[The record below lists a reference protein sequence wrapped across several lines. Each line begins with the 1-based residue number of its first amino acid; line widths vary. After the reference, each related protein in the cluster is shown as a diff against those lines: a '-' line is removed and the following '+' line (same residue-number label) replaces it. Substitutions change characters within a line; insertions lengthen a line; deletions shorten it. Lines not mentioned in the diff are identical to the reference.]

1 MASQVSIKK
10 CDGIHVARLFLY
22 RDKLR
27 HNYHFLQEL
36 FRNSEAE
43 FSIVT
48 KLLCGNKRYLKE
60 VLDLGP
66 KQICESRISNLKAVK
81 QINPLIET
89 IYIKPPSPSVIKSL
103 IKYADISF
111 NTEYEIIKMLSR
123 EAKTQNK
130 THKVILMIELGDLRE
145 GILSESLEEIYAR
158 ILELENI
165 EVIGIGSNLNCL
177 HGVMPSLE
185 KLNILC
191 RHKEN
196 LEKKFKK
203 EIKYISGGTTV
214 TLPLL
219 LSEKLFPAR
228 VNHFRIGE
236 ALFFGADLFN
246 DKTIKGMF
254 PFTFELEAQ
263 VIEVSEKPSE
273 PFGEVRANPQGIKY
287 QKNNHSQIIRR
298 AILDIGVLDV
308 QPQYLIPNNPKVK
321 VIGASSDMLVIDI
334 SESRHNYPI
343 GSTMKFQ
350 LKYMGALGLLNSKY
364 IDKEVL

>member
-1 MASQVSIKK
+1 M
-10 CDGIHVARLFLY
+10 ARLFLY

-27 HNYHFLQEL
+27 HNYHFLKEL
-36 FRNSEAE
+36 FKNSETE
-43 FSIVT
+43 LSIVT
-48 KLLCGNKRYLKE
+48 KLLCGNKKYLKE

-66 KQICESRISNLKAVK
+66 NQICESRISNLKAVK
-81 QINPLIET
+81 QINPVIET
-89 IYIKPPSPSVIKSL
+89 IYIKPPSPSIIKSL
-103 IKYADISF
+103 VKYADISF

-123 EAKTQNK
+123 EAQTQAK

-145 GILSESLEEIYAR
+145 GILSESLEEIYSK
-158 ILELENI
+158 ILKLENI
-165 EVIGIGSNLNCL
+165 EVIGIGCNLNCL
-177 HGVMPSLE
+177 HGVMPSIE

-191 RHKEN
+191 LHKDK
-196 LEKKFKK
+196 LERKFKK

-219 LSEKLFPAR
+219 LSEQFFPAK

-287 QKNNHSQIIRR
+287 SKKNNCSQTIRR

-321 VIGASSDMLVIDI
+321 VIGASSDMLVVDI
-334 SESRHNYPI
+334 SESRHKYPI